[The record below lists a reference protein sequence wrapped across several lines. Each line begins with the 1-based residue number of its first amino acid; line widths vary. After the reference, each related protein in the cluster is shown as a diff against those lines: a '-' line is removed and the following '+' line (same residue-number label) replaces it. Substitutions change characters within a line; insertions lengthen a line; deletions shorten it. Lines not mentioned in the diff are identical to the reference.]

1 MPRTLIV
8 LEILEGLAAEN
19 LDELNKTIEQLRAC
33 GFRLSLDDFGS
44 GYSSLT
50 ILARLSIDEV
60 KLDRSFLL
68 GMSRQESD
76 GQQKL
81 LRNVVRLSRDLGLR
95 TVVEGIE
102 TAENAALVRAVGC
115 DVGQG
120 YYYSR
125 PISVADFEAK
135 YFSDKLPPKAD
146 L

>member
-1 MPRTLIV
+1 MQQKKKRKISALGLV
-8 LEILEGLAAEN
+8 QLAALVVVVISAAAILRQLYIYWQGE
-19 LDELNKTIEQLRAC
+19 KTYEDLRQQYTA
-33 GFRLSLDDFGS
+33 
-44 GYSSLT
+44 
-50 ILARLSIDEV
+50 AAPQ
-60 KLDRSFLL
+60 
-68 GMSRQESD
+68 QESD

>member
-1 MPRTLIV
+1 M

-102 TAENAALVRAVGC
+102 TAENAALVRAVG
-115 DVGQG
+115 
-120 YYYSR
+120 S
-125 PISVADFEAK
+125 
-135 YFSDKLPPKAD
+135 
-146 L
+146 